1 MKNVLKVLD
10 TNEKD
15 NVLTAYA
22 KGGFKGLIGFVTVAT
37 PVLST
42 IYLIGKVVI
51 NKDELKKFEGESGA
65 E

>member
-1 MKNVLKVLD
+1 MKNLLKGLD

-22 KGGFKGLIGFVTVAT
+22 KGGFKGMIGCVSVAL

-42 IYLIGKVVI
+42 IYLIGKVLV
-51 NKDELKKFEGESGA
+51 NTNELEQFEEESGA